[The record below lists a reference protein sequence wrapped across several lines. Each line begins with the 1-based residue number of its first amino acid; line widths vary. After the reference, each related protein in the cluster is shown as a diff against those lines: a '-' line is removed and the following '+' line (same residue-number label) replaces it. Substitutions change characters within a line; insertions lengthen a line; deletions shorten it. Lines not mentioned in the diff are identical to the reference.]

1 MRLRCSASFGVPAA
15 GAAAAGAAAFSLAG
29 VLLLSALRLPGQSLP
44 ITAKPAAAAKPA
56 SSEAKTWNQ
65 PRTPDGQ
72 PDLQGVWT
80 NSTLTP
86 LERPAQFA
94 GKEFLTEQ
102 EAADYVK
109 RTLQQVNSDR
119 RDGGT
124 QVDVNRSYNEFW
136 RDRGNDVVP
145 DRRTSLIV
153 DPPDG
158 RVPPLTPQARRRVD
172 ATRAWMEEHAT
183 DGPEGRALTER
194 CIAWTTA
201 GPPMLPGPYNNDTQI
216 VQGPG
221 YVVILSEMIHDA
233 RVIPLD
239 GRPHA
244 GPQIRE
250 WMGDSRGH
258 WEGNTLVVDTT
269 NFSSEYSFRGSDAN
283 LHLIERFT
291 RVSPDVIQY
300 EFTVD
305 DPTAFTK
312 PWTARIPFNKT
323 NERVYEYA
331 CHEGNYALMDI
342 LAGARAAEK
351 KK

>member
-1 MRLRCSASFGVPAA
+1 MRVVVFVALFAPFY
-15 GAAAAGAAAFSLAG
+15 LAG
-29 VLLLSALRLPGQSLP
+29 QGLPV
-44 ITAKPAAAAKPA
+44 AAKPP
-56 SSEAKTWNQ
+56 SSKGVAPAPKNWNP
-65 PRTPDGQ
+65 PRTADGQ

-86 LERPAQFA
+86 LERPAEFA

-109 RTLQQVNSDR
+109 RTLQQVSSDR
-119 RDGGT
+119 RDGGA

-136 RDRGNDVVP
+136 RDRGNNLVA
-145 DRRTSLIV
+145 DRRSSLIV

-158 RVPPLTPQARRRVD
+158 RVPPLTPAAQKRVEEAR
-172 ATRAWMEEHAT
+172 TWMREHAT
-183 DGPEGRALTER
+183 DGPEGRSMAER
-194 CIAWTTA
+194 CISWTTA
-201 GPPMLPGPYNNDTQI
+201 GPPMLPGPYNNDLQI
-216 VQGPG
+216 VQAPG
-221 YVVILSEMIHDA
+221 YVVILNEMIHDT
-233 RVIPLD
+233 RLIPLD
-239 GRPHA
+239 GRPHVSP
-244 GPQIRE
+244 GVRQ

-258 WEGNTLVVDTT
+258 WEGNTLVVDST
-269 NFSSEYSFRGSDAN
+269 NFNQEYSFRGSDAN
-283 LHLIERFT
+283 MHLTERFT

-312 PWTARIPFNKT
+312 PWTARIPLNKT
-323 NERVYEYA
+323 AGPVYEYA
-331 CHEGNYALMDI
+331 CHEGNYALTDI

>member
-1 MRLRCSASFGVPAA
+1 MHTHCAALLGTVILLAPLCS
-15 GAAAAGAAAFSLAG
+15 AAAAD
-29 VLLLSALRLPGQSLP
+29 
-44 ITAKPAAAAKPA
+44 KPWTPA
-56 SSEAKTWNQ
+56 
-65 PRTPDGQ
+65 RTPDGQ
-72 PDLQGVWT
+72 PDIQGVWT

-86 LERPAQFA
+86 LERPPELA
-94 GKEFLTEQ
+94 GKTVLTEQ
-102 EAADYVK
+102 EAADFVK
-109 RTLQQVNSDR
+109 RTLQQVSSDR
-119 RDGGT
+119 RDGGAS
-124 QVDVNRSYNEFW
+124 VDVGRSYNEFW
-136 RDRGNDVVP
+136 RDRGNNLVA

-158 RVPPLTPQARRRVD
+158 RIPALTAEAQKRVTE
-172 ATRAWMEEHAT
+172 TRAWMQAHAT
-183 DGPEGRALTER
+183 DGPEDRSLAER
-194 CIAWTTA
+194 CISWTTA

-239 GRPHA
+239 GRPHVS
-244 GPQIRE
+244 PEIRA

-258 WEGNTLVVDTT
+258 WDGSTLVVDTT
-269 NFSSEYSFRGSDAN
+269 NFLSEYSFRGSDAN
-283 LHLIERFT
+283 LHLTERFT
-291 RVSPDVIQY
+291 RVSPEVMQY

-323 NERVYEYA
+323 TERVYEYA
-331 CHEGNYALMDI
+331 CHEGNYALTDI